1 MSVEHD
7 SRFKFVAQG
16 ALVAAYCHLP
26 RSVPP
31 QGGKGKR
38 GKVTEF
44 SDRSRKRLARLLH
57 RLSPACGVFI
67 TLTVADA
74 SVGPRRAKRRL
85 WLVTRWLRKLGF
97 DAIVWKQEFQ
107 ARGAVH
113 FHLLAFA
120 WRRRPPWVEK
130 DVLANKW
137 GLGFVDVSFFDGGRV
152 LAYVAKYVRK
162 PVVPLPDGGDP
173 TGGDP
178 SGGVPA
184 ALPAEGASPE
194 PVPPAGA
201 VDLTDTAI
209 FEQQGEQD
217 ASGRFWG
224 VVGREAL
231 VWAEVALLERLP
243 DALRAVFEG
252 LLERVRNMLGFTP
265 GVLYL
270 FSRVY
275 LTT

>member
-7 SRFKFVAQG
+7 SRYRYIAQG
-16 ALVAAYCHLP
+16 ALVVAYRHLP
-26 RSVPP
+26 RSAPP
-31 QGGKGKR
+31 HGGGKR

-97 DAIVWKQEFQ
+97 DSIVWKQEFQ
-107 ARGAVH
+107 ARGAAH

-162 PVVPLPDGGDP
+162 PVAPAGGGDP
-173 TGGDP
+173 PGGDP
-178 SGGVPA
+178 PGGDPGG
-184 ALPAEGASPE
+184 GAPG
-194 PVPPAGA
+194 VA
-201 VDLTDTAI
+201 VDLTDADI
-209 FEQQGEQD
+209 SEQEDQQD
-217 ASGRFWG
+217 PGRFWG
-224 VVGREAL
+224 IVGRQDL
-231 VWAEVALLERLP
+231 VWARVALLEGLP
-243 DALRAVFEG
+243 DALRAVFGG
-252 LLERVRNMLGFTP
+252 LLGRVRELTGFTP

>member
-1 MSVEHD
+1 
-7 SRFKFVAQG
+7 
-16 ALVAAYCHLP
+16 
-26 RSVPP
+26 
-31 QGGKGKR
+31 
-38 GKVTEF
+38 
-44 SDRSRKRLARLLH
+44 
-57 RLSPACGVFI
+57 
-67 TLTVADA
+67 
-74 SVGPRRAKRRL
+74 
-85 WLVTRWLRKLGF
+85 LGF

-162 PVVPLPDGGDP
+162 PVAPAGGGDP

-178 SGGVPA
+178 PGGAPA
-184 ALPAEGASPE
+184 ADPPEGASPTA
-194 PVPPAGA
+194 VPPAQP
-201 VDLTDTAI
+201 VDLTHADI
-209 FEQQGEQD
+209 SEQEGEQD
-217 ASGRFWG
+217 APGRFWG
-224 VVGREAL
+224 IVGRQGL
-231 VWAEVALLERLP
+231 VWAKVALLEGLP

>member
-16 ALVAAYCHLP
+16 ALVAAYRHLP

-162 PVVPLPDGGDP
+162 PVATPDGGDP
-173 TGGDP
+173 DGGDPAGGDP
-178 SGGVPA
+178 SGGAPTV
-184 ALPAEGASPE
+184 GG
-194 PVPPAGA
+194 GA

-217 ASGRFWG
+217 APGRFWG
-224 VVGREAL
+224 VVGRQSL
-231 VWAEVALLERLP
+231 VWAKVALLEGLP
-243 DALRAVFEG
+243 DALERVFGG
-252 LLERVRNMLGFTP
+252 LLERVRERTGFTP

-275 LTT
+275 LTA

>member
-1 MSVEHD
+1 VSVEHD

-16 ALVAAYCHLP
+16 ALVVAYRHLP
-26 RSVPP
+26 RSVPS

-113 FHLLAFA
+113 FHLLAFS

-162 PVVPLPDGGDP
+162 PVAPAGG
-173 TGGDP
+173 GGP
-178 SGGVPA
+178 HGGGPAGGAPCGGVPT
-184 ALPAEGASPE
+184 
-194 PVPPAGA
+194 AGGGV
-201 VDLTDTAI
+201 VDLTHADI
-209 FEQQGEQD
+209 FEQGEQD
-217 ASGRFWG
+217 APGRFWG
-224 VVGREAL
+224 VVGRDAL

-243 DALRAVFEG
+243 DALEGVFRG
-252 LLERVRNMLGFTP
+252 LLERVRNVLGFTP

>member
-1 MSVEHD
+1 
-7 SRFKFVAQG
+7 
-16 ALVAAYCHLP
+16 
-26 RSVPP
+26 
-31 QGGKGKR
+31 
-38 GKVTEF
+38 
-44 SDRSRKRLARLLH
+44 
-57 RLSPACGVFI
+57 
-67 TLTVADA
+67 
-74 SVGPRRAKRRL
+74 L

-162 PVVPLPDGGDP
+162 PVAPARPDGGDP
-173 TGGDP
+173 PGGDP
-178 SGGVPA
+178 SAAGAGGGV
-184 ALPAEGASPE
+184 
-194 PVPPAGA
+194 
-201 VDLTDTAI
+201 VDLTTDTAI
-209 FEQQGEQD
+209 FEQGEQD
-217 ASGRFWG
+217 APGRFWG

-231 VWAEVALLERLP
+231 VWAKVALLEGLP

-252 LLERVRNMLGFTP
+252 LLERVRELTGFTP

>member
-1 MSVEHD
+1 VSVEHD

-16 ALVAAYCHLP
+16 ALVVAYRHLP
-26 RSVPP
+26 RSAPP
-31 QGGKGKR
+31 HGGGKR

-44 SDRSRKRLARLLH
+44 SDRSRKRLTRLLH
-57 RLSPACGVFI
+57 RLSPAWGVFI
-67 TLTVADA
+67 TLTVANA
-74 SVGPRRAKRRL
+74 SVEPRRAKRRL

-152 LAYVAKYVRK
+152 LSYVAKYVRK
-162 PVVPLPDGGDP
+162 PVTQDGGDP
-173 TGGDP
+173 AGGDP
-178 SGGVPA
+178 PGGDPAGGVPTV
-184 ALPAEGASPE
+184 G
-194 PVPPAGA
+194 GA

-209 FEQQGEQD
+209 FEQGEQD
-217 ASGRFWG
+217 APGRFWG

-231 VWAEVALLERLP
+231 VWAEAVLLERLP

-252 LLERVRNMLGFTP
+252 LLERVQSMLGFTP
-265 GVLYL
+265 WVLYL

>member
-1 MSVEHD
+1 
-7 SRFKFVAQG
+7 
-16 ALVAAYCHLP
+16 
-26 RSVPP
+26 
-31 QGGKGKR
+31 
-38 GKVTEF
+38 
-44 SDRSRKRLARLLH
+44 
-57 RLSPACGVFI
+57 
-67 TLTVADA
+67 
-74 SVGPRRAKRRL
+74 L

-162 PVVPLPDGGDP
+162 PVAPAQPDGGDP
-173 TGGDP
+173 PGGDP
-178 SGGVPA
+178 SA
-184 ALPAEGASPE
+184 
-194 PVPPAGA
+194 AGA
-201 VDLTDTAI
+201 GGPVDLTDTAI
-209 FEQQGEQD
+209 FEQGEQD
-217 ASGRFWG
+217 APGRFWG

-231 VWAEVALLERLP
+231 VWAEVALLEGLP

-252 LLERVRNMLGFTP
+252 LLERVRELTGFTP

-275 LTT
+275 LTF